1 MKNFL
6 YLVIFLCAY
15 SLHVAGAD
23 HTIYLLD
30 FRYLNKYDL
39 HDPAK
44 VRSIWDLLHAAAT
57 LQGVVNRESPRLY
70 IRYVENER
78 GQNVD
83 DYWWKKYRQPGE
95 WLADRDTVVL
105 SGLPEALR
113 IFRREIDGV
122 VVYDP
127 AVASTSNVASSV
139 AGVENLVAVRYD
151 SSPSSL
157 YTQIVAEGLQLP
169 VRCWLVNPDG
179 SSMFTGKG
187 TIPDIGK
194 ASTGSVKIDPYVWFM
209 EKYLKAG
216 RCNTEY
222 AAYYID
228 QYWRK
233 APLRTVSNH
242 HQLTNHDFFVSKK
255 AFFFDL
261 SPWADEPATDDPGQ
275 RVGLDCEML
284 KSMLLEAYQQNGGKK
299 FCYIGGFPSWAFKY
313 TKHAQ
318 GRHDD
323 VPTEWEFSRIISAYN
338 AFKDA
343 DAIGLGAL
351 ANASFWQHFP
361 LKKRYPQR
369 WVTHEELKERG
380 YLNEDGTVRLDGR
393 EFVIFYVGDY
403 DASAWTAQTT
413 PYLWD
418 HPDRGK
424 VPMMWAISPVLAER
438 VPMVMH
444 NYRMTASENDYFV
457 AADNGA
463 GYLLPGMLQQP
474 RAVSGLP
481 SGLEAWSRHCR
492 TYYRRWG
499 LSVTGFVIDG
509 EAPGLSEE
517 GLECYRRFSPNGIV
531 PQKVPLT
538 LLYKDM
544 PVLRSDYDITSPH
557 PDEAARVMMDR
568 ISRRPVPFHWFRAIL
583 KSPSWY
589 KEVSDELHRQN
600 PKIEWLDAP
609 TFFELYRLYLQQ
621 NEAAAK
627 GEIQMK

>member
-1 MKNFL
+1 MKKPVRVAVTGPAGNIGYALLFRIAAGDML
-6 YLVIFLCAY
+6 GPDQPVILQ
-15 SLHVAGAD
+15 
-23 HTIYLLD
+23 LLE
-30 FRYLNKYDL
+30 RNT
-39 HDPAK
+39 PE
-44 VRSIWDLLHAAAT
+44 SAAR
-57 LQGVVNRESPRLY
+57 LKGVMME
-70 IRYVENER
+70 
-78 GQNVD
+78 
-83 DYWWKKYRQPGE
+83 
-95 WLADRDTVVL
+95 LADCAFPLLADMT
-105 SGLPEALR
+105 STA
-113 IFRREIDGV
+113 
-122 VVYDP
+122 DP
-127 AVASTSNVASSV
+127 MV
-139 AGVENLVAVRYD
+139 
-151 SSPSSL
+151 
-157 YTQIVAEGLQLP
+157 
-169 VRCWLVNPDG
+169 
-179 SSMFTGKG
+179 
-187 TIPDIGK
+187 
-194 ASTGSVKIDPYVWFM
+194 
-209 EKYLKAG
+209 
-216 RCNTEY
+216 
-222 AAYYID
+222 
-228 QYWRK
+228 
-233 APLRTVSNH
+233 
-242 HQLTNHDFFVSKK
+242 
-255 AFFFDL
+255 
-261 SPWADEPATDDPGQ
+261 
-275 RVGLDCEML
+275 
-284 KSMLLEAYQQNGGKK
+284 
-299 FCYIGGFPSWAFKY
+299 
-313 TKHAQ
+313 
-318 GRHDD
+318 
-323 VPTEWEFSRIISAYN
+323 

-589 KEVSDELHRQN
+589 KEVRDELHRQN

-621 NEAAAK
+621 NETAAK